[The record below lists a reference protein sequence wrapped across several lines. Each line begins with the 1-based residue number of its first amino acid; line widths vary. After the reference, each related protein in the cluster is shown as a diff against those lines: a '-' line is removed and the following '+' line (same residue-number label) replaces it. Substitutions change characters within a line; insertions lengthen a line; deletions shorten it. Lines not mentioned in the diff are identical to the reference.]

1 MQCFLLLAFMLAYLA
16 GVDKQLCL
24 LQQGSGKMLETVKV
38 PLQLCLHPQRDPKPR
53 ADTLGRLCAIFRGR
67 QGPETSKN
75 GLVKAKAFG
84 GP

>member
-24 LQQGSGKMLETVKV
+24 LQQGRGKMLKTVKV
-38 PLQLCLHPQRDPKPR
+38 PLQLCLHPQRDPEPR

-67 QGPETSKN
+67 QGPGTSKN
-75 GLVKAKAFG
+75 GLVKAKTFG

>member
-38 PLQLCLHPQRDPKPR
+38 PLQLCLHLQRDPKPR
-53 ADTLGRLCAIFRGR
+53 ADTLGRLCATFRGR